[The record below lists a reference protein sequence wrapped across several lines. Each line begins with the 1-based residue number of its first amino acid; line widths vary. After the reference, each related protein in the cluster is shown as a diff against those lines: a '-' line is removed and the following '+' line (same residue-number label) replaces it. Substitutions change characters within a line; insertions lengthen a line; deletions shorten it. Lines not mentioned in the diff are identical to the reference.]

1 MKQMHPKPESVINI
15 PLSGAAKALQPI
27 LFKEGKDFCC
37 LLGPNPQEGVF
48 GCGNTPKQALLDWEL
63 HLKEHLATAGDK
75 DEVVQHVKSILDK
88 DKEEKPVPKH
98 VQEFYDQ
105 FRPVK
110 KK

>member
-1 MKQMHPKPESVINI
+1 MKQMHPKPESIINV
-15 PLSGAAKALQPI
+15 PLSGAAKALQPV

-48 GCGNTPKQALLDWEL
+48 GCGDSPKQALDDWEL
-63 HLKEHLATAGDK
+63 RLKEHLATAGDT
-75 DEVVQHVKSILDK
+75 DQIVQHVKKILAEQ
-88 DKEEKPVPKH
+88 KEAKPVPKH

>member
-1 MKQMHPKPESVINI
+1 MHPTPESVITI
-15 PLSGAAKALQPI
+15 PLTGAAKALQPI

-48 GCGNTPKQALLDWEL
+48 GCGDTPKQALNDWES
-63 HLKEHLATAGDK
+63 HLKEHLATAADS
-75 DEVVQHVKSILDK
+75 DQVVQHVKKILAK
-88 DKEEKPVPKH
+88 NKEDLPVPKH

-105 FRPVK
+105 FRPIK